1 MEITNVRIKNVTVG
15 LDSRHNLSARM
26 TFENQYATCDWS
38 FSLTDP
44 VDVHRLMK
52 LMSYAGT
59 NTVQKLNG
67 KIVRKSI
74 TTTTSVDSE
83 ILSKTN
89 SFRFLVKTLKKLL
102 AFSSKSFLRKPNKVS
117 FTPYK
122 GTLFN

>member
-67 KIVRKSI
+67 KIVRKI
-74 TTTTSVDSE
+74 DH
-83 ILSKTN
+83 N
-89 SFRFLVKTLKKLL
+89 NNFRGFGDPIKDKFIPVLVKTLKKLL

>member
-59 NTVQKLNG
+59 NTVQKP
-67 KIVRKSI
+67 KRKNR
-74 TTTTSVDSE
+74 
-83 ILSKTN
+83 SKN
-89 SFRFLVKTLKKLL
+89 RSQQQLPWIRRSYQRQIHSGFW
-102 AFSSKSFLRKPNKVS
+102 
-117 FTPYK
+117 
-122 GTLFN
+122 

>member
-67 KIVRKSI
+67 KIVRKIDHNNNFSGFGDPI
-74 TTTTSVDSE
+74 KDKFIPVFGEDLKEVTSVQ
-83 ILSKTN
+83 
-89 SFRFLVKTLKKLL
+89 FKKLL
-102 AFSSKSFLRKPNKVS
+102 KEAQ
-117 FTPYK
+117 
-122 GTLFN
+122 